1 MVERIRTRMEQV
13 EQALEDERRSTNT
26 KIKETKNIIDNNIDT
41 RTVELRRLLE
51 KQLNDSQQN
60 LDQ

>member
-41 RTVELRRLLE
+41 RTVELRRLFE